1 MTTCR
6 LEIIRAVN
14 YSIMHLEELRK
25 EAIEKRVTIGEIY
38 YEKLKKK
45 KMKKEEIRAIK
56 MVLGVYLFYAALVL
70 MFILPLYI
78 FVGCL

>member
-6 LEIIRAVN
+6 LEMIRAVN

-38 YEKLKKK
+38 VERLKKK
-45 KMKKEEIRAIK
+45 EDEKRRD
-56 MVLGVYLFYAALVL
+56 
-70 MFILPLYI
+70 
-78 FVGCL
+78 